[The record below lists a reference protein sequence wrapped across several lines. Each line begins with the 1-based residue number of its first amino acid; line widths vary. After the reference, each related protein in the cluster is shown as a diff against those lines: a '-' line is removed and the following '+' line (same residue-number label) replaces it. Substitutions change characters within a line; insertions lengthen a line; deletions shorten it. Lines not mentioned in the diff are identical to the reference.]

1 MDIERVAPVAK
12 TVITLLSSSVFFAAA
27 SALTHSHVHDIS
39 HFLLR
44 VAVVLGFFALLKI
57 INNISSGFFFAR
69 PIHWIHAMVF
79 EVLAFGAVAVLRLLP
94 ISLPKKACSY
104 RNTCQ
109 QNTGKPILLVHGYC
123 NSSCVWTYIRQ
134 YLINHTLSPVYTIDL
149 GYPFHSLRTYAQAV
163 TKKVKEI
170 CQETGQEDV
179 ILIGHSMGGVVS
191 SLVAMENDSLIAA
204 VFTIGSPIGGTFMA
218 KIGIGA
224 NAREME
230 RHSQF
235 ILELSQQLEAK
246 SHVPFYHIATKTDQ
260 MVVPSSSGFRGITP
274 EREFIFE
281 DIGHAS
287 LLFSPR
293 VASLLVHWLKQIIP
307 IATNNVIL

>member
-1 MDIERVAPVAK
+1 M
-12 TVITLLSSSVFFAAA
+12 
-27 SALTHSHVHDIS
+27 S

-44 VAVVLGFFALLKI
+44 VAMVLGFFALLKI
-57 INNISSGFFFAR
+57 INNVSSGLFFAK

-79 EVLAFGAVAVLRLLP
+79 EVLAFGAVAVLRLLHF
-94 ISLPKKACSY
+94 SMPKKVPIFSK
-104 RNTCQ
+104 N
-109 QNTGKPILLVHGYC
+109 GKPILLVHGYC
-123 NSSCVWTYIRQ
+123 NSSCVWTYIHQ
-134 YLINHTLSPVYTIDL
+134 YLMSHTSHPVYTIDL

-170 CQETGQEDV
+170 CQETGQENV

-191 SLVAMENDSLIAA
+191 SLVAMEHDSLIAA
-204 VFTIGSPIGGTFMA
+204 VFTIGSPIGGTYVA
-218 KIGIGA
+218 KIGVGA

-230 RHSQF
+230 RHSQL
-235 ILELSQQLEAK
+235 ILELSKQLEAK

-293 VASLLVHWLKQIIP
+293 VAGLLVHWLKD
-307 IATNNVIL
+307 V